1 MPKNLTGHVVST
13 FHWILTPPSPQYHIL
28 VLLPRYTFYNVL
40 SVELQEAIRH
50 DGYTLPNNSTLSTLS
65 SQTSVLQVL
74 REKAVVSHKLLRE
87 EKQRVLSIL
96 NSVSLRKL
104 VGINPMYSRPSRPLV
119 KGNDGKFYPNNPITN
134 YISRFA
140 DEFSGC
146 LGCRSEIYLFRG
158 YPDKHTSEM
167 KKIFFL
173 DLNTHVLSTRN
184 EEVAPISQSN
194 NVSPYT
200 NSSHSNTPAHQNNL
214 SVYTN

>member
-1 MPKNLTGHVVST
+1 M
-13 FHWILTPPSPQYHIL
+13 
-28 VLLPRYTFYNVL
+28 
-40 SVELQEAIRH
+40 
-50 DGYTLPNNSTLSTLS
+50 
-65 SQTSVLQVL
+65 
-74 REKAVVSHKLLRE
+74 
-87 EKQRVLSIL
+87 
-96 NSVSLRKL
+96 
-104 VGINPMYSRPSRPLV
+104 

-200 NSSHSNTPAHQNNL
+200 NSSHSNPPAHQNNL
-214 SVYTN
+214 SVYTNSSNSNPPANQSSIKRARFCAIFTRITHISPSSQKPMPIPINNSLPSICIHFGSVENEENKYACYWIPAPL